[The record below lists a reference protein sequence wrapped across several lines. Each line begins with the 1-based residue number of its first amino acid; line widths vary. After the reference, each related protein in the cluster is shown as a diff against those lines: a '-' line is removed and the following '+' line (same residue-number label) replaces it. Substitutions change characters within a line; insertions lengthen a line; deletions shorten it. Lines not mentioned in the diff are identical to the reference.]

1 MSTLSVNEITSQTGN
16 TITVPSGKTFIAP
29 GHIIQA
35 VGVKQGTATAVS
47 QSSNNTWLVT
57 GFGKSITPTSTNSKI
72 LIMCSGG
79 MNGAAGGSDGET
91 YGYKIYKS
99 VGGGSYAETESSA
112 WGQSVYYGPGNE
124 YNNLSINYLD
134 SPSTTSAVTYK
145 LYQKRISGSGT
156 ASVNRNSNN
165 QTQMIALEV
174 SG

>member
-1 MSTLSVNEITSQTGN
+1 MSSELRVDKIVPVDGVPTGGGGGIVQVQMGVTTGQTTTTSGNWDATALSV
-16 TITVPSGKTFIAP
+16 TITPKF
-29 GHIIQA
+29 
-35 VGVKQGTATAVS
+35 
-47 QSSNNTWLVT
+47 
-57 GFGKSITPTSTNSKI
+57 STSKI
-72 LIMCSGG
+72 LLMCSGG

-112 WGQSVYYGPGNE
+112 WGQSVYYGGANE

-134 SPSTTSAVTYK
+134 APSTTSTVTYK

-156 ASVNRNSNN
+156 PSVNRNSNN

>member
-1 MSTLSVNEITSQTGN
+1 MASELRVDKIIPTDGVPTGGGGGIVQVQMGVTTAQTITTGGWDATALSV
-16 TITVPSGKTFIAP
+16 TITPKF
-29 GHIIQA
+29 
-35 VGVKQGTATAVS
+35 
-47 QSSNNTWLVT
+47 
-57 GFGKSITPTSTNSKI
+57 STSKI
-72 LIMCSGG
+72 LLMCSGG

-134 SPSTTSAVTYK
+134 SPSTTSTVTYK

-165 QTQMIALEV
+165 QTQMIAMEV
-174 SG
+174 SA